1 MSELST
7 IKSRIQTIPIR
18 GVNKDPAQKEQNK
31 KKKGKELP
39 QEEENDNSEEH
50 VNEYI

>member
-7 IKSRIQTIPIR
+7 IKSRIQTIPVR
-18 GVNKDPAQKEQNK
+18 AVNKDPAKKEQDK
-31 KKKGKELP
+31 RKKGKELP
-39 QEEENDNSEEH
+39 QDEDKDSSDH